1 MINSLNALD
10 EVANRDFS
18 SATNIRDEACYRW
31 DSLSPQERQNNIN
44 VIKTHFDNFQHI
56 LGRIIAT
63 LTTHI
68 NERSFGDLDYL
79 IPNLQ
84 SRLDLAK
91 ADLESSTEYFNSHP
105 GMAQTLGDKIRRTKV
120 TPAPESSLYKLCQ
133 TQVLPPE
140 PSWPSDFLAD
150 ASRGM
155 PDIMRDLPRF
165 QEEPGAGTWTPK
177 ELQGGQ
183 ATTTLWICAK
193 SDGNVTRRIVV
204 KDIIVDEATAE
215 LSEQRFKDPR
225 NWHGDTSAFAVDNNH
240 VPMEFHTQ
248 QIVST
253 APGFFHG
260 VKFLARPQIM
270 WQDRKIR
277 LYMEHVPKGDADKL
291 AKNHKDS
298 DEPVPETFLWL
309 CFQAL
314 IKTALVMERGYLEED
329 EEDQPAEW
337 SQIVHC
343 DFKPGNLFLGL
354 PKPNFYPLYPTPKYV
369 LDKRIVQRLLTD

>member
-1 MINSLNALD
+1 M
-10 EVANRDFS
+10 
-18 SATNIRDEACYRW
+18 
-31 DSLSPQERQNNIN
+31 SPQEQQSKIN
-44 VIKTHFDNFQHI
+44 VIKNHFDNFRRGKREAI
-56 LGRIIAT
+56 NIF
-63 LTTHI
+63 TTYVDQRPFGELSYF
-68 NERSFGDLDYL
+68 NWTMEWCLDAEKGDLEDK
-79 IPNLQ
+79 IQ
-84 SRLDLAK
+84 R
-91 ADLESSTEYFNSHP
+91 FNSHP
-105 GMAQTLGDKIRRTKV
+105 GMAQTPGKKTRNNKV
-120 TPAPESSLYKLCQ
+120 TPPPESPLYKICQ

-140 PSWPSDFLAD
+140 PSWPSDFIAD

-155 PDIMRDLPRF
+155 PDIMIDLPRF

-177 ELQGGQ
+177 QLHGGQ
-183 ATTTLWICAK
+183 ATTTLYTCTK

-204 KDIIVDEATAE
+204 KDIIVKEATSE
-215 LSEQRFKDPR
+215 LREQQFKDPR
-225 NWHGDTSAFAVDNNH
+225 KWHGDTSAFAVDNNH

-253 APGFFHG
+253 APGFFNG

-270 WQDRKIR
+270 WQDWKTR

-291 AKNHKDS
+291 VKNHKDD

-369 LDKRIVQRLLTD
+369 LKKGVVQGLLTD